1 MIQDVEN
8 KKKLFKYR
16 MIKYVILSFKL
27 NVMYIYL
34 FQITFVFLG
43 DYYTFYILYFHISN
57 SKAIF
62 FQMKSEIAF

>member
-1 MIQDVEN
+1 
-8 KKKLFKYR
+8 

-27 NVMYIYL
+27 NVTYIYL
-34 FQITFVFLG
+34 FQITFFVFLG

-62 FQMKSEIAF
+62 LKMKSEIAF